1 MPEKK
6 KKKWFRALLR
16 HRLFVMLLLLLQIV
30 LIIVFLV
37 DRSLTSEFFGY
48 ALSIFSIIVALYII
62 ANQDR
67 PAYKLTWVFLILTF
81 PIFGGLFY
89 LLFRGQTHSKS
100 LRTQMKKITDAALPA
115 FSMAPDKTAAAC
127 EALPAEE
134 REIRYL
140 ADVGGF
146 PVYGETKT
154 DYLSSGEAYLAS
166 LLRDLE
172 RAEKYIFLEFFIIE
186 DGEMWESVH
195 TILKKKAAAGVE
207 VRLIYDDVGCFLRLP
222 RDFVKVLAKE
232 GIRCIRFNPLS
243 AFLIATHNN
252 RDHRKLVSVDG
263 RIAYMSGLNL
273 ADEYINKISP
283 FGHWKDNGIRLEGPA
298 SWSATMIFLQ
308 MWTLAENKA
317 EDFTSY
323 YPERAYFDTPTD
335 AIGFVQPYADTP
347 FDEENVS
354 EHVYMHMIAK
364 AKRSVYVMTPYLIIE
379 NSMVAELCLAAKSG
393 VDVRIITP
401 HRWDKRMVHFTT
413 RSYYRELIT
422 AGVKI
427 YEYTPGFIHAK
438 TIVCDGEIATI
449 GSANMDFRSLY
460 LQFECGVRMYGTTAV
475 TSIEKDFLE
484 TQEKSHPITEKDCK
498 ANPLVRFVQDICR
511 LFAPLM

>member
-16 HRLFVMLLLLLQIV
+16 HRLFIMLLLFLQIV
-30 LIIVFLV
+30 LIALFLV
-37 DRSLTSEFFGY
+37 DRSLASEFVGY
-48 ALSIFSIIVALYII
+48 ALTISSIIIALYII

-67 PAYKLTWVFLILTF
+67 PAYKLTWVFLILVF

-89 LLFRGQTHSKS
+89 LLFRVQTHSKK
-100 LRTQMKKITDAALPA
+100 LRGEMQKITDSARSA
-115 FSMAPDKTAAAC
+115 FAMSPNKTALAC
-127 EALPAEE
+127 EKLPEQA

-140 ADVGGF
+140 ADIFGY
-146 PVYGETKT
+146 PIYGDTKT
-154 DYLSSGEAYLAS
+154 DYLPSGEIYFDT

-172 RAEKYIFLEFFIIE
+172 RAQKYIFLEFFIIE
-186 DGEMWESVH
+186 GGEMWDRIHE
-195 TILKKKAAAGVE
+195 ILQKKAAAGVE
-207 VRLIYDDVGCFLRLP
+207 IRLIYDDVGCFLRLP
-222 RDFVKVLAKE
+222 RDFVKELAAE
-232 GIRCIRFNPLS
+232 GIRCIKFNPLS

-252 RDHRKLVSVDG
+252 RDHRKLVSIDG
-263 RIAYMSGLNL
+263 KIAYMSGLNL

-298 SWSATMIFLQ
+298 AWSGTMIFLQ
-308 MWTLAENKA
+308 MWTHAAKRT
-317 EDFTSY
+317 EDLTGY
-323 YPERAYFDTPTD
+323 YPDRAYFDAPTD
-335 AIGFVQPYADTP
+335 VCGFVQPYADTP

-364 AKRSVYVMTPYLIIE
+364 AKKSVYIMTPYLIIE

-401 HRWDKRMVHFTT
+401 HRWDKRFVHFTT

-427 YEYTPGFIHAK
+427 FEYTPGFIHAK
-438 TIVCDGEIATI
+438 TIVCDGEIATV
-449 GSANMDFRSLY
+449 GSANLDFRSLY
-460 LQFECGVRMYGTTAV
+460 LQFECGVRMHGTTAV
-475 TSIEKDFLE
+475 SAIEKDFLQ
-484 TQEKSHPITEKDCK
+484 TQKKSLAITEKDCRF
-498 ANPLVRFVQDICR
+498 NPFIRFMQDICR

>member
-1 MPEKK
+1 MKK

-16 HRLFVMLLLLLQIV
+16 HRLFIMLLLFLQIA
-30 LIIVFLV
+30 LLALFLL
-37 DRSLTSEFFGY
+37 DRSLTSEFVGY
-48 ALSIFSIIVALYII
+48 ALTISSIIIALYII

-67 PAYKLTWVFLILTF
+67 PAYKLTWVFLILVF

-89 LLFRGQTHSKS
+89 LLFRLQTHSKK
-100 LRTQMKKITDAALPA
+100 LRGKMQKIIASSLPA
-115 FSMAPDKTAAAC
+115 FSMAPEKTSLAC
-127 EALPAEE
+127 EKLPEQA

-140 ADVGGF
+140 ADIGGF
-146 PVYGETKT
+146 PVYADTKT
-154 DYLSSGEAYLAS
+154 DYLPLGETYLDS
-166 LLRDLE
+166 LLTDLK

-186 DGEMWESVH
+186 GGEMWDRIH
-195 TILKKKAAAGVE
+195 DILKKKAEMGVE
-207 VRLIYDDVGCFLRLP
+207 VRIIYDDVGCFLRLP
-222 RDFVKVLAKE
+222 RDFVKELAAE
-232 GIRCIRFNPLS
+232 GIRCIKFNPLS

-252 RDHRKLVSVDG
+252 RDHRKLVSIDG
-263 RIAYMSGLNL
+263 KIAYMSGLNL

-298 SWSATMIFLQ
+298 AWSATMIFLQ
-308 MWTLAENKA
+308 MWALAEKHPEA
-317 EDFTSY
+317 FSEY
-323 YPERAYFDTPTD
+323 YPDRAFFDAPIHTE
-335 AIGFVQPYADTP
+335 GFVQPYADMP
-347 FDEENVS
+347 FDDENVS

-364 AKRSVYVMTPYLIIE
+364 AKKSVYIMTPYLIIE

-401 HRWDKRMVHFTT
+401 HRWDKRFVHFTT

-427 YEYTPGFIHAK
+427 FEYTPGFIHAK
-438 TIVCDGEIATI
+438 TIVCDGEIATV

-475 TSIEKDFLE
+475 AAIEKDFLE
-484 TQEKSHPITEKDCK
+484 TQEKSLAIMEKDCRF
-498 ANPLVRFVQDICR
+498 NPLIRFMQDICR